1 MVVSITKTRNVG
13 TRHYTHLLLV
23 GLVPAFGVSNLGL
36 EIVNVVG
43 DIISDA
49 RQVSPLQ
56 VSVYVHLDDTILLLA
71 SRTG

>member
-23 GLVPAFGVSNLGL
+23 GLVLAFGVSDLGL

-56 VSVYVHLDDTILLLA
+56 VGVHVHLDDPILLLA
-71 SRTG
+71 S